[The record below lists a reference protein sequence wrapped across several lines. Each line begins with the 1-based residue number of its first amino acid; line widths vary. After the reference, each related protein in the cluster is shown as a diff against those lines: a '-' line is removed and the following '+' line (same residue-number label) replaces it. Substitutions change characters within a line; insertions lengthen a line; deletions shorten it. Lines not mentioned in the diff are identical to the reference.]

1 MIKLTRLFGTNG
13 IRGVANIDMTPEF
26 ALKIGKAIGTHFK
39 KGPILVGSDARVSG
53 LMLKNSVIS
62 GLLSVGV
69 NIIDVGLAPTPA
81 VQYATRMLQARGAVI
96 ITASHNPP
104 EFNGVKVIGSDGVE
118 VSAIEENEIEK
129 IYFSNNYATVNWQ
142 SIGWY
147 ERRSDILKI
156 YNESIIRK
164 VNIGLIKKASLKVVV
179 DPGNG
184 VGGLVTPYL
193 TTLAGCE
200 TITINSNLD
209 GFFPGRL
216 PEPND
221 ESLSLLKKTVK
232 EAGGD
237 IGIAHD
243 GDADRVVFVDE
254 KGNFITGDKSFAL
267 LIIKTLSKFKKGKIV
282 TPVAT
287 SNIVKD
293 VVEKY
298 GGQLITTKV
307 GSVIVARKLQEVKGI
322 IGGEENGGIF
332 YAPHQYVRDGAMG
345 AMLMLEYLAET
356 EEPLSKLIEG
366 LPKYYQVKKKLSCP
380 DVFKEKLLNK
390 LKEKLRNYKID
401 STDGL
406 KIYVEKG
413 WVLIRA
419 SGTEPIIR
427 CYIESYT
434 KKDAEQLSKW
444 GVELVEESMRELN
457 V

>member
-1 MIKLTRLFGTNG
+1 MNRLFGTNG
-13 IRGVANIDMTPEF
+13 IRGVVNIDITAEF
-26 ALKIGKAIGTHFK
+26 ALKIGKAIGTYFK
-39 KGPILVGSDARVSG
+39 TGPILVGLDGRAGG
-53 LMLKNSVIS
+53 LMLKNAVIS
-62 GLLSVGV
+62 GLLSTGV

-81 VQYATRMLQARGAVI
+81 IQYAARELNARGAVI

-104 EFNGVKVIGSDGVE
+104 EFNGVKVVGSDGVE
-118 VSAIEENEIEK
+118 ISTIEEEEIER
-129 IYFSNNYATVNWQ
+129 IYFSNNYVNVNWRL
-142 SIGWY
+142 IGGY
-147 ERRSDILKI
+147 ERGGDILKN
-156 YNESIIRK
+156 YMESIIRK
-164 VNIGLIKKASLKVVV
+164 VNVDLIKKSGLKVVV

-209 GFFPGRL
+209 GFFPGRS

-221 ESLSLLKKTVK
+221 ESLTLLKKTVK
-232 EAGGD
+232 EIGAD

-254 KGNFITGDKSFAL
+254 KGGFITGDKSFAL
-267 LIIKTLSKFKKGKIV
+267 LVVKTLLKNGGGRVV
-282 TPVAT
+282 TPIAT

-293 VVEKY
+293 VVEEY

-307 GSVIVARKLQEVKGI
+307 GSVIVARTLKQVNGV

-356 EEPLSKLIEG
+356 GESLSKLIEK
-366 LPKYYQVKKKLSCP
+366 LPKYYQVKKKISCP
-380 DVFKEKLLNK
+380 DSLKEKLLNK
-390 LKEKLRNYKID
+390 LKENLKNYKLD
-401 STDGL
+401 TTDGV
-406 KIYVEKG
+406 KIYADKG

-427 CYIESYT
+427 CYAESYSQ
-434 KKDAEQLSKW
+434 KEAEQLSKW
-444 GVELVEESMRELN
+444 GVDLVNDSMRELT